1 METMLNIQIG
11 HKTILYI
18 LQLEGALDTTRKKTT
33 VIEHSGQRS
42 QQYGPEA
49 RQVTWSDEK
58 H

>member
-1 METMLNIQIG
+1 MLNIQIG
-11 HKTILYI
+11 HKSILYI
-18 LQLEGALDTTRKKTT
+18 LRLEGALDTTRKKTT
-33 VIEHSGQRS
+33 MIEHSGQRS